1 MADGERDRMQ
11 HGARRQGMEE
21 RFVDVLGAR
30 MHYLHAGSG
39 RPMLLIH
46 GLVGSSAN
54 WRRNIGPLAERAS
67 VYAIDQVNMGK
78 SQRVAGLDPGFEA
91 TADRIAAMMT
101 ALGIEEADVA
111 GHSHGGAIA
120 LMLAARHPG
129 RVRSLILFA
138 PANPFSDLSDL
149 LVRVYTT
156 PLGGMAA
163 SIAPYFPEPFQRF
176 ALGRMY
182 GDPSRITDCA
192 LPGYIDGLRV
202 PGTVPHILAI
212 VRLWF
217 ADMAKLKEALPRVAV
232 PTHLI
237 WGDRDRAV
245 SLVSGET
252 LNQELRES
260 EMTVVPGGGHVLFEE
275 MPEES
280 NRIMLDWLSRDL
292 AHTLLPAKPAPRARK
307 SSRPAAASSARS
319 AAGMRRQLP
328 ES

>member
-1 MADGERDRMQ
+1 
-11 HGARRQGMEE
+11 MEE

-54 WRRNIGPLAERAS
+54 WRRNIGPLAQHAS

-78 SQRVAGLDPGFEA
+78 SQRIAGLDPSFEA

-101 ALGIEEADVA
+101 ALGLDEADVA

-120 LMLAARHPG
+120 LMLAARHPQ

-156 PLGGMAA
+156 QLGGMAA
-163 SIAPYFPEPFQRF
+163 SIAPYFPEPLQRF

-182 GDPSRITDCA
+182 GDPSRITDCS

-202 PGTVPHILAI
+202 RGTVPHILAI

-217 ADMAKLKEALPRVAV
+217 ADMAKLKEALPRVAAV
-232 PTHLI
+232 PTQLI

-245 SLVSGET
+245 SLASGEM

-260 EMTVVPGGGHVLFEE
+260 EMTVVTGGGHVLFEE

-292 AHTLLPAKPAPRARK
+292 AHTLLPAKPAPRTRK
-307 SSRPAAASSARS
+307 SLRPASAASGARS
-319 AAGMRRQLP
+319 AAGMRRYSP

>member
-1 MADGERDRMQ
+1 MQ

-54 WRRNIGPLAERAS
+54 WRRNIGPLAQRAS

-78 SQRVAGLDPGFEA
+78 SQRVAGLDPSFEA

-101 ALGIEEADVA
+101 ALGIEEADIA

-163 SIAPYFPEPFQRF
+163 SIAPYFPEPLHRF

-182 GDPSRITDCA
+182 GDPSRITDCS

-202 PGTVPHILAI
+202 RGTVPHILAI

-217 ADMAKLKEALPRVAV
+217 ADMAKLKAALPRVSAV
-232 PTHLI
+232 PTQLI

-245 SLVSGET
+245 SLVSGEM
-252 LNQELRES
+252 LNRELGES

-280 NRIMLDWLSRDL
+280 NRIMLAWLSRDL
-292 AHTLLPAKPAPRARK
+292 AHTLLPTKPAPRARK
-307 SSRPAAASSARS
+307 SSRPAAAASSARS
-319 AAGMRRQLP
+319 AAGMHRQLP